1 MQISAAESARP
12 ALPSAAP
19 RPGRCRARGRTAPG
33 LSTALNKAAL
43 DKTALTIAAGL
54 LMLAAFALGP
64 GAHGADT
71 YYRWKD
77 ERGRLVVSDR
87 PPEDG
92 AVDYEVISLG
102 STTLVR
108 RAQPRQAALAP
119 EPEVAPAPGA
129 DPQGGDTPQETMEV
143 VVPKNPEICAQAQ
156 TNLKTLNTSARIR
169 IRDRETGEPRF
180 ISEEEREVQRQKA
193 RDTIRVHCD

>member
-12 ALPSAAP
+12 ALPSAVS
-19 RPGRCRARGRTAPG
+19 RTGRCRARGRTAPG
-33 LSTALNKAAL
+33 LSTAKAAL
-43 DKTALTIAAGL
+43 AIAVGL
-54 LMLAAFALGP
+54 LAAFALGP
-64 GAHGADT
+64 GAQSADT

-108 RAQPRQAALAP
+108 RAQPGQGALAP

-129 DPQGGDTPQETMEV
+129 DPQGDATPQETMEV

>member
-12 ALPSAAP
+12 ALPSAVW
-19 RPGRCRARGRTAPG
+19 RTGRCRARGRTAPG
-33 LSTALNKAAL
+33 LSTAKAAL
-43 DKTALTIAAGL
+43 VIAVGL
-54 LMLAAFALGP
+54 LTAFALGP
-64 GAHGADT
+64 GAHSADT

-108 RAQPRQAALAP
+108 RAQPEQGALAP
-119 EPEVAPAPGA
+119 EPAVAPAPGA

-156 TNLKTLNTSARIR
+156 TNLETLNTSARIR